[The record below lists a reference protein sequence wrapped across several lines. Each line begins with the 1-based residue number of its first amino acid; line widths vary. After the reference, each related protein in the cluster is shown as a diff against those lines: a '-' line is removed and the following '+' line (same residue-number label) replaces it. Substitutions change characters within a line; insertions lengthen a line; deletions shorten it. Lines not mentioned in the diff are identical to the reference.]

1 MKNFKLTKTIILAQT
16 NLEINTEKVFASIS
30 GIEFFKTTDNQ
41 GFVLKTD
48 YLSNV
53 RNCLVFGNKL
63 HSILV
68 NSMVEIS
75 K

>member
-16 NLEINTEKVFASIS
+16 NLEINTENVFLYNGA
-30 GIEFFKTTDNQ
+30 EYLKTTDGQ
-41 GFVLKTD
+41 GFVIRLD

-53 RNCLVFGNKL
+53 RNCFLFGKKL
-63 HSILV
+63 HPITYK
-68 NSMVEIS
+68 SMVEIS